1 MVWMVLGAA
10 IVAEVTATL
19 ALRGSDGLTRLWPS
33 ALVVAGYS
41 LAFFLLAQ
49 ALKSLGVG
57 TAYAMWS
64 GLGTVG
70 AAIGGW
76 ALFGERLTITAIAG
90 MALVVAGV
98 TVMNLPGRMT
108 HG

>member
-1 MVWMVLGAA
+1 MLGAA

-33 ALVVAGYS
+33 VLVVGGYG
-41 LAFFLLAQ
+41 LAFMLLAQ

-70 AAIGGW
+70 AAVGGW
-76 ALFGERLTITAIAG
+76 ALFGERLTITVVAG
-90 MALVVAGV
+90 IALVVGGV

>member
-1 MVWMVLGAA
+1 MV
-10 IVAEVTATL
+10 
-19 ALRGSDGLTRLWPS
+19 
-33 ALVVAGYS
+33 VVGYG

-49 ALKSLGVG
+49 ALKSLGIG

-70 AAIGGW
+70 AAVGGW
-76 ALFGERLTITAIAG
+76 ALFGERLTITVIVG

-98 TVMNLPGRMT
+98 KRSLKNLSGRMT

>member
-1 MVWMVLGAA
+1 MGWIVLGAA

-33 ALVVAGYS
+33 VVVVAGYG

-49 ALKSLGVG
+49 ALKNLGVG

-64 GLGTVG
+64 GFGTVG
-70 AAIGGW
+70 ATVGGW
-76 ALFGERLTITAIAG
+76 ALFGERLTITVIAG

-98 TVMNLPGRMT
+98 TVMNLSGRVT